1 LTLTDLDQALG
12 KKGAMIGAVLIV
24 GGPDIIPFHNL
35 PNPTD
40 DPDNEVPSDNPYATR
55 DENYFIPEW
64 PLGRLP
70 DNADK
75 NPAGLIGNLQSIR
88 AYHANIN
95 THTLRWWERLGT
107 WLTNLMKS
115 VQKNGFNN
123 FGYSAEVW
131 RKASIEVFQEIGSPK
146 DLLTSPPIELP
157 ERIKQT
163 ALNIEG
169 ELGYFN
175 LHGLADTG
183 EWYGQ
188 RDSTNSSSGPDYPIA
203 LRTQDVLS
211 GCNTPEIIFS
221 EACYGA
227 NILDK
232 TTEDSLALKF
242 LASGSRALIGSTV
255 MSYGSISTPLNA
267 ADLLGISF
275 WKNLNAGFP
284 VGDAL
289 RRAKIYYARE
299 MHKRQGYLDGEDQ
312 KTLISFILYGD
323 PLGLSPDYELLR
335 NRSRKQM
342 VRPLNPPQNVK
353 TVCDRVEKPNISDP
367 IPEEV
372 LTHIKRVVN
381 QYLPGMQGAQV
392 TLSNEHRECTCEGH
406 KCPTGQLGSKTRPDI
421 HPDRRVVTLSKSF
434 QYEDHLHP
442 TYARLTLDKSGKVVK
457 LAVSR

>member
-1 LTLTDLDQALG
+1 
-12 KKGAMIGAVLIV
+12 
-24 GGPDIIPFHNL
+24 
-35 PNPTD
+35 
-40 DPDNEVPSDNPYATR
+40 
-55 DENYFIPEW
+55 
-64 PLGRLP
+64 
-70 DNADK
+70 
-75 NPAGLIGNLQSIR
+75 
-88 AYHANIN
+88 
-95 THTLRWWERLGT
+95 
-107 WLTNLMKS
+107 
-115 VQKNGFNN
+115 
-123 FGYSAEVW
+123 
-131 RKASIEVFQEIGSPK
+131 
-146 DLLTSPPIELP
+146 
-157 ERIKQT
+157 
-163 ALNIEG
+163 
-169 ELGYFN
+169 
-175 LHGLADTG
+175 
-183 EWYGQ
+183 
-188 RDSTNSSSGPDYPIA
+188 
-203 LRTQDVLS
+203 VLS

-227 NILDK
+227 NIQDK

-323 PLGLSPDYELLR
+323 PLGLSPDHELFR

-342 VRPLNPPQNVK
+342 VRPLSPPQNVK

-392 TLSNEHRECTCEGH
+392 ILSNEHRECTCEGH